1 MDYLKLKCGDR
12 ILLFNNRKMSE
23 KHRFAVVRT
32 DEIVNGVLV
41 SKYRVYSYPTDM
53 EIHIGDNVILETAEP
68 IDENTLFVEEPI
80 NGKVINIISAE
91 WNSEVIDEVIRSL
104 PDTNYKKLDNNEL
117 ETLDIKK
124 VY

>member
-1 MDYLKLKCGDR
+1 MDYLKCGDKL
-12 ILLFNNRKMSE
+12 LLFNTRKMRA

-41 SKYRVYSYPTDM
+41 SKYRVYSYPSDM
-53 EIHIGDNVILETAEP
+53 EIHIGDNVILETDEP

-80 NGKVINIISAE
+80 NGKVINCIAAE
-91 WNSEVIDEVIRSL
+91 WNSEIIDELVRSL
-104 PDTNYKKLDNNEL
+104 PDTNYRKLDNNEL

-124 VY
+124 IY